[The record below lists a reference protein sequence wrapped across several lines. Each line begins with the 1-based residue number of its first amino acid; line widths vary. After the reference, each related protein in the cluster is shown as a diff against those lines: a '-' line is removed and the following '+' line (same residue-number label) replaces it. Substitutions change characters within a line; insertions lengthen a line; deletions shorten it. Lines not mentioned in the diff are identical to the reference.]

1 MESLKKYPKKKKIE
15 SFFLRKIMLQKK
27 DQNLR
32 LKLKKRI
39 KNKKKV

>member
-1 MESLKKYPKKKKIE
+1 
-15 SFFLRKIMLQKK
+15 MLQKK

-39 KNKKKV
+39 KNKKKVWKAER